1 MSRRSPLSNG
11 AHFDKR
17 RLPRGG
23 VTSWDETTLARTT
36 QARSLLTR
44 RRAEQ
49 PRESVGLSDTGNS
62 RKRASNLA
70 CPTLAIARRAR
81 RRKSLLRGNDIR
93 KCPARCARSRA
104 RRDRASPES
113 SCGEDVQ
120 YRCAKP
126 SRPPR
131 RRQTPHGSALATRAA
146 TSPQRMPLARGR
158 RECPLAAAY
167 FVTASFWTDRKRE
180 HERIRDH
187 RRKRGAQRVWVA

>member
-126 SRPPR
+126 SRPAPTEADSARLSGCDAR
-131 RRQTPHGSALATRAA
+131 RNEPAADAISARAA
-146 TSPQRMPLARGR
+146 RVPARSSVLCHG
-158 RECPLAAAY
+158 L
-167 FVTASFWTDRKRE
+167 VLD
-180 HERIRDH
+180 
-187 RRKRGAQRVWVA
+187 